1 MMCIILLRTSGSGAN
16 TMRTFMAMLIAA
28 LISNVSYAYPI
39 GDEAQE
45 IINSGTILFANPS
58 NNPKLLGATEV
69 GVLFNEEMFI
79 CLVKEF
85 ENLVLCL
92 ELDQLDTLFK

>member
-1 MMCIILLRTSGSGAN
+1 
-16 TMRTFMAMLIAA
+16 MRTFLAILIAA
-28 LISNVSYAYPI
+28 VISHISSAYPV

>member
-1 MMCIILLRTSGSGAN
+1 
-16 TMRTFMAMLIAA
+16 MRTFLAILIAA
-28 LISNVSYAYPI
+28 VISNISYAYPV

-45 IINSGTILFANPS
+45 IINSGAIIFANPS
-58 NNPKLLGATEV
+58 NNPQLLGATEV

>member
-1 MMCIILLRTSGSGAN
+1 
-16 TMRTFMAMLIAA
+16 MRTFLAILIAA
-28 LISNVSYAYPI
+28 VVSNISYAYPV

-58 NNPKLLGATEV
+58 NNPNLLGATEV
-69 GVLFNEEMFI
+69 GVLFKEEMFI

-85 ENLVLCL
+85 EDLVLCL
-92 ELDQLDTLFK
+92 

>member
-1 MMCIILLRTSGSGAN
+1 
-16 TMRTFMAMLIAA
+16 MRTFLVILTAA
-28 LISNVSYAYPI
+28 VISNVSHAYPV
-39 GDEAQE
+39 GHEAQE

>member
-1 MMCIILLRTSGSGAN
+1 
-16 TMRTFMAMLIAA
+16 MRTFLAILVAA
-28 LISNVSYAYPI
+28 VISNIGYAYPV

-45 IINSGTILFANPS
+45 IIDSGTILFANPS
-58 NNPKLLGATEV
+58 DNPKLLGATEV

>member
-1 MMCIILLRTSGSGAN
+1 MCIFLLRTSGSGAN

-58 NNPKLLGATEV
+58 NNPKLSGATEM
-69 GVLFNEEMFI
+69 GVLYKEEMFI

>member
-1 MMCIILLRTSGSGAN
+1 
-16 TMRTFMAMLIAA
+16 MRTFLAILIAA
-28 LISNVSYAYPI
+28 VISNISYAYPV

-58 NNPKLLGATEV
+58 NNPELLGATEV

-85 ENLVLCL
+85 EDLVLCL

>member
-1 MMCIILLRTSGSGAN
+1 
-16 TMRTFMAMLIAA
+16 MRTFLAILIAA
-28 LISNVSYAYPI
+28 VVSNISYAYPV
-39 GDEAQE
+39 GDETQE

-85 ENLVLCL
+85 EDLVLCL

>member
-1 MMCIILLRTSGSGAN
+1 
-16 TMRTFMAMLIAA
+16 MRTFLAILIAA
-28 LISNVSYAYPI
+28 VISNISYAYPV

-58 NNPKLLGATEV
+58 DNPNLLGATEV

-79 CLVKEF
+79 CLVKDF
-85 ENLVLCL
+85 ENLILCL
-92 ELDQLDTLFK
+92 ELDQLDILFK

>member
-1 MMCIILLRTSGSGAN
+1 
-16 TMRTFMAMLIAA
+16 MRIFWAIFIAA
-28 LISNVSYAYPI
+28 VSVNISYAYPI

-69 GVLFNEEMFI
+69 GVLFKEEMFI

>member
-1 MMCIILLRTSGSGAN
+1 
-16 TMRTFMAMLIAA
+16 MRTFLAILIAA
-28 LISNVSYAYPI
+28 VISNISYAYPV

-58 NNPKLLGATEV
+58 DNPNLLGATEV

-79 CLVKEF
+79 CLVKDF

>member
-1 MMCIILLRTSGSGAN
+1 
-16 TMRTFMAMLIAA
+16 MRTFLAILIAA
-28 LISNVSYAYPI
+28 VISNISYAYPV
-39 GDEAQE
+39 GDEAKE

>member
-1 MMCIILLRTSGSGAN
+1 
-16 TMRTFMAMLIAA
+16 MRTFLAILIAA
-28 LISNVSYAYPI
+28 VISNISYAYPV
-39 GDEAQE
+39 GDEAQT

>member
-16 TMRTFMAMLIAA
+16 TMRTFLAIIIAA
-28 LISNVSYAYPI
+28 VISNISYAYPV

-69 GVLFNEEMFI
+69 GVLFKEEMFI

>member
-1 MMCIILLRTSGSGAN
+1 
-16 TMRTFMAMLIAA
+16 MRTFLAILIAA
-28 LISNVSYAYPI
+28 GIGNIGYAYPV

-58 NNPKLLGATEV
+58 DNPKLLGATEV

-79 CLVKEF
+79 CLVKDF

-92 ELDQLDTLFK
+92 QLDQLDTLFK

>member
-1 MMCIILLRTSGSGAN
+1 
-16 TMRTFMAMLIAA
+16 MRTFLAILIAA
-28 LISNVSYAYPI
+28 AISNISYAYPV

-85 ENLVLCL
+85 EDLVLCL

>member
-1 MMCIILLRTSGSGAN
+1 
-16 TMRTFMAMLIAA
+16 MRTFLAILIAA
-28 LISNVSYAYPI
+28 VISNISYAYPV
-39 GDEAQE
+39 GDEAQA

>member
-1 MMCIILLRTSGSGAN
+1 
-16 TMRTFMAMLIAA
+16 MRTFLATFIAVV
-28 LISNVSYAYPI
+28 IWNISYAYPV

>member
-1 MMCIILLRTSGSGAN
+1 
-16 TMRTFMAMLIAA
+16 MRTFLAMLIAA
-28 LISNVSYAYPI
+28 VISNISYAYPI

-45 IINSGTILFANPS
+45 IINSGTILFANPL
-58 NNPKLLGATEV
+58 NDPKLLGTTEV

>member
-1 MMCIILLRTSGSGAN
+1 
-16 TMRTFMAMLIAA
+16 MRTFLAILIAA
-28 LISNVSYAYPI
+28 VVSNISYAYPV

-58 NNPKLLGATEV
+58 NNPELLGATEV

-85 ENLVLCL
+85 EDLVLCL
-92 ELDQLDTLFK
+92 ELDHLDTLFK

>member
-1 MMCIILLRTSGSGAN
+1 MCIILLRTSGSGAN

-69 GVLFNEEMFI
+69 GVLFKEEMFI

>member
-1 MMCIILLRTSGSGAN
+1 
-16 TMRTFMAMLIAA
+16 MRTFLAILIAA
-28 LISNVSYAYPI
+28 VICNISYAYPV

-45 IINSGTILFANPS
+45 IINSGKILFATPS
-58 NNPKLLGATEV
+58 NNPNLLGTTEV

>member
-1 MMCIILLRTSGSGAN
+1 
-16 TMRTFMAMLIAA
+16 MRTFLAILITAF
-28 LISNVSYAYPI
+28 ISNISYAYPV

-85 ENLVLCL
+85 ENLVICL

>member
-1 MMCIILLRTSGSGAN
+1 
-16 TMRTFMAMLIAA
+16 MRTFLAILIAA
-28 LISNVSYAYPI
+28 VISNISYAYPV
-39 GDEAQE
+39 GDEAPE

-58 NNPKLLGATEV
+58 VNPKLLGATEV

>member
-1 MMCIILLRTSGSGAN
+1 
-16 TMRTFMAMLIAA
+16 MRTFMAMFIAA
-28 LISNVSYAYPI
+28 VISNISYAYPV

>member
-1 MMCIILLRTSGSGAN
+1 
-16 TMRTFMAMLIAA
+16 MRTFLAIIVAA
-28 LISNVSYAYPI
+28 VISNASYAHPV
-39 GDEAQE
+39 GDEAKE

-58 NNPKLLGATEV
+58 NDPKLLGSTEV

-92 ELDQLDTLFK
+92 EMDQLDTLFK

>member
-1 MMCIILLRTSGSGAN
+1 
-16 TMRTFMAMLIAA
+16 MRTFLAILIASV
-28 LISNVSYAYPI
+28 ISNISYAYPV
-39 GDEAQE
+39 GDQAQE

-58 NNPKLLGATEV
+58 NNPKLLGTTEV
-69 GVLFNEEMFI
+69 GVLFKEEMFI
-79 CLVKEF
+79 CLIKEF

>member
-1 MMCIILLRTSGSGAN
+1 
-16 TMRTFMAMLIAA
+16 MRTFLAFIIAA
-28 LISNVSYAYPI
+28 VISDISYAYPV
-39 GDEAQE
+39 GVEAQE
-45 IINSGTILFANPS
+45 IINSGTILFSNPS

>member
-1 MMCIILLRTSGSGAN
+1 
-16 TMRTFMAMLIAA
+16 MRTFLALLIAA
-28 LISNVSYAYPI
+28 VISDISYAYPV
-39 GDEAQE
+39 GVEAQE
-45 IINSGTILFANPS
+45 IINSGTILLANPS

>member
-1 MMCIILLRTSGSGAN
+1 
-16 TMRTFMAMLIAA
+16 MRTFLAIFIAA
-28 LISNVSYAYPI
+28 VIGNISYAYPV

-92 ELDQLDTLFK
+92 DLDQLDTLFK

>member
-1 MMCIILLRTSGSGAN
+1 
-16 TMRTFMAMLIAA
+16 MRTFLAIFIAA
-28 LISNVSYAYPI
+28 VISNISYAYPV

-45 IINSGTILFANPS
+45 IINSGTILFASPS

>member
-1 MMCIILLRTSGSGAN
+1 
-16 TMRTFMAMLIAA
+16 MRTFLAILIATV
-28 LISNVSYAYPI
+28 ISNISYAYPV

-58 NNPKLLGATEV
+58 NNPKLFGATEV

-85 ENLVLCL
+85 ESLVLCL

>member
-1 MMCIILLRTSGSGAN
+1 
-16 TMRTFMAMLIAA
+16 MRIFLAVLVAA
-28 LISNVSYAYPI
+28 VISNLSYAYPI
-39 GDEAQE
+39 GDEAKE

-58 NNPKLLGATEV
+58 NDPKLLGTTEV
-69 GVLFNEEMFI
+69 GVLFNEEMFL

>member
-1 MMCIILLRTSGSGAN
+1 
-16 TMRTFMAMLIAA
+16 MRTFLAILIATV
-28 LISNVSYAYPI
+28 ISNISYAYPV

-58 NNPKLLGATEV
+58 NNPKHLGVTEV
-69 GVLFNEEMFI
+69 GVLFKEEMFI

>member
-1 MMCIILLRTSGSGAN
+1 
-16 TMRTFMAMLIAA
+16 MRTFWAILIAA
-28 LISNVSYAYPI
+28 VISNISYAYPV

-58 NNPKLLGATEV
+58 DNPNLLGATEV

-79 CLVKEF
+79 CLVKDF

>member
-1 MMCIILLRTSGSGAN
+1 
-16 TMRTFMAMLIAA
+16 MRTFLAILIAVV
-28 LISNVSYAYPI
+28 ICNISYAYPV

-85 ENLVLCL
+85 EDLVLCL

>member
-1 MMCIILLRTSGSGAN
+1 
-16 TMRTFMAMLIAA
+16 MRTFLAILIATV
-28 LISNVSYAYPI
+28 ISNISYAYPV

-58 NNPKLLGATEV
+58 DNPKLLGATEV

-85 ENLVLCL
+85 ENLIICL

>member
-1 MMCIILLRTSGSGAN
+1 
-16 TMRTFMAMLIAA
+16 MRTFLAILIAA
-28 LISNVSYAYPI
+28 AISNISYAYPV

-58 NNPKLLGATEV
+58 NSPKLLGSTEV